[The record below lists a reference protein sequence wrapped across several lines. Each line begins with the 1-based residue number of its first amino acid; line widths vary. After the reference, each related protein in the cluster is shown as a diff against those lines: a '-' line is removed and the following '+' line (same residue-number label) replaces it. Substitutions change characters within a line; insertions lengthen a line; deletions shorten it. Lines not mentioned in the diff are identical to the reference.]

1 MGRGGLDM
9 RLRSYRPLA
18 GWARSIPAV
27 GLFAFVLC
35 DLSSRPAVVASSVY
49 DKGATIGVYGKY
61 KLRLRCL
68 NIMLILFSS
77 LNDVRAK
84 LKFKMSLNLGGITK
98 KSADI
103 PLTGMARVSQHREG
117 EWCAESGGC

>member
-18 GWARSIPAV
+18 GWARSMPAV

-35 DLSSRPAVVASSVY
+35 DLSWRPAVVASSVY

-61 KLRLRCL
+61 KLRLRRL
-68 NIMLILFSS
+68 HFMLILFCSVDDGSREVEVQDVAQSGWNHKEIGRHPPKKHGSS
-77 LNDVRAK
+77 FAAPR
-84 LKFKMSLNLGGITK
+84 G
-98 KSADI
+98 
-103 PLTGMARVSQHREG
+103 
-117 EWCAESGGC
+117 